1 MCVRLVVGGGYWV
14 AVVPPPGWGT
24 GEGELW
30 PDMED
35 MRPCS
40 FTIGSAIH
48 NTWATLIHGQIHA
61 GMGWVGD
68 G

>member
-1 MCVRLVVGGGYWV
+1 M